1 MTTKKTDKP
10 VIHADLDKLA
20 KEADGSANIDQ
31 FTFTFK
37 GKRFVCQNPYDF
49 DLMGSAGLSADD
61 ILGQLELFL
70 GEKQFEDFKAKKP
83 QMRHAYALMK
93 HAEDYYAQ
101 FYGNPGES
109 DGSQES

>member
-10 VIHADLDKLA
+10 VVHADLDKLA
-20 KEADGSANIDQ
+20 NEADAEKSIDQ
-31 FTFTFK
+31 YAFTFK

-49 DLMGSAGLSADD
+49 DLIGTASLDQND
-61 ILGQLELFL
+61 ILGQLKMFL
-70 GEKQFEDFKAKKP
+70 GDKQFEAFKEKKP

-93 HAEDYYAQ
+93 NAEDYYAQ